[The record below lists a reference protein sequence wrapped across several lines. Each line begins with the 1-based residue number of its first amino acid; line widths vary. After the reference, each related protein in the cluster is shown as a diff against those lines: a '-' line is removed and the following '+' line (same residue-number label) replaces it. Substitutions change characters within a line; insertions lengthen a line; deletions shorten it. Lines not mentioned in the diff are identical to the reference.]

1 MGATFI
7 LLVHDGLGSD
17 RVSSR
22 HRIKRTRSGRL
33 LHQVHDLSTQV
44 PGCQVYTVRAE
55 PIGDGPI
62 VTLTLLERGLD
73 GPLAA

>member
-1 MGATFI
+1 MAAIFVWP
-7 LLVHDGLGSD
+7 VHDDLMSD

-22 HRIKRTRSGRL
+22 QRIMRTRSGRL
-33 LHQVHDLSTQV
+33 VHQVRHLSARI

-55 PIGDGPI
+55 AVGDGPI

-73 GPLAA
+73 GPVAA